1 MNYRIKILNFLAGF
15 CLLGGIISG
24 ILFRDIFSAGIIIGC
39 PYFLMMGKQTRN
51 NKRYSVKEGVIVE
64 VPSSVIHRFRFRH
77 KKTVKIRTNTG
88 EEFDYK
94 IRKLS
99 FLQDDQFQKGKKC
112 RIFFDEEKNLLGV
125 DVCKGS

>member
-1 MNYRIKILNFLAGF
+1 MNYRIKILYFLAGF
-15 CLLGGIISG
+15 CLLGGFISG
-24 ILFRDIFSAGIIIGC
+24 ILFRDIFSAGIVIGC
-39 PYFLMMGKQTRN
+39 PYFLMLGKQTR
-51 NKRYSVKEGVIVE
+51 NKRYSVKEGVIVD
-64 VPSSVIHRFRFRH
+64 VPSSVIHRFRH
-77 KKTVKIRTNTG
+77 KKTIKIRTNSG

-99 FLQDDQFQKGKKC
+99 FLPDDQFQKGKKC